1 MQISPSVASS
11 DLFHLEEETAFADQY
26 FRQIHIDVEDGVTVP
41 NITMGMPVCQKI
53 CEKWNTSYRSV
64 HLSVL
69 DPMKYLDRV
78 KECHADIVFL
88 ETDHLSDPVSVIK
101 AYKDAGIPVGISY
114 SSKDREQSE
123 ETVRELLKL
132 SEQVVIVTNYIGDPQ
147 RRFQY
152 SMAEEGERIMK
163 EYGIPVWLDGNVTYE
178 LWKELQD
185 RGFYAAVM
193 GGAVYRDK
201 ELALKQFV
209 KDSQE

>member
-1 MQISPSVASS
+1 MLISPSVASS
-11 DLFHLEEETAFADQY
+11 DLFHLEEETVFADKY
-26 FRQIHIDVEDGVTVP
+26 FHQIHIDVEDGTTVS
-41 NITMGMPVCQKI
+41 NITMGMPVCKTI
-53 CEKWNTSYRSV
+53 CEKWDTSYRSV

-69 DPMKYLDRV
+69 EPMKYLERV
-78 KECHADIVFL
+78 KECKADIVFL
-88 ETDHLSDPVSVIK
+88 ETDHLTDPVSVLK

-114 SSKDREQSE
+114 SDRDRERSE
-123 ETVRELLKL
+123 ETIKELLKL

-152 SMAEEGERIMK
+152 SMEEAGERIIK

-178 LWKELQD
+178 IWQELQE

-209 KDSQE
+209 RG

>member
-69 DPMKYLDRV
+69 DPMKYLERV

-101 AYKDAGIPVGISY
+101 AYKDAGIPV
-114 SSKDREQSE
+114 
-123 ETVRELLKL
+123 
-132 SEQVVIVTNYIGDPQ
+132 
-147 RRFQY
+147 
-152 SMAEEGERIMK
+152 
-163 EYGIPVWLDGNVTYE
+163 WLDGNVTYE
-178 LWKELQD
+178 LWKELQN